1 MLGVRRGVL
10 RVAIGGRLVP
20 PLPLPP
26 ACRLLAALHRS
37 GLTRRVGLHLEA
49 PAAPGRCRPGT
60 HLLATP
66 ATTTTTTTTIASYSL
81 LP

>member
-1 MLGVRRGVL
+1 MRHLQSATLSLMLGVRRGVL

-37 GLTRRVGLHLEA
+37 GLTRGVDLHLEV
-49 PAAPGRCRPGT
+49 
-60 HLLATP
+60 
-66 ATTTTTTTTIASYSL
+66 SE
-81 LP
+81 